1 MSIPTANPTSGISI
15 GTIAAGGTAT
25 VSFQGLITSLP
36 ASGQIFNQASV
47 SYSSGIYS
55 GNLLSNITNT
65 LVYQSIVGLVKSA
78 NISSVTVGNVITYNV
93 AVQNT
98 GNIAAQVTL
107 MDNVPSGTSFV
118 PNSVTVAGI
127 SVTGQSPITGI
138 AVGSIP
144 AGGLVNV
151 TFQFLLNTLPSPAS
165 VVNQATASY
174 TYLLSTGRTISSS
187 STSNTL
193 SIPASLP
200 SVTVTKSV
208 NSLEATINDVLTYTL
223 IVKNNGTSSVTNVI
237 VSDLIPSAASFVTGS
252 VILNGSVLVNA
263 VPANGI
269 TIGTLTSQAS
279 ATLTFQVKVVSI
291 PDASTLNNRA
301 SVAFTSGSFTGSAI
315 SNNVTTN
322 VYQAIIGIVKSAST
336 IQATLG
342 DTFTYMFQ
350 MSNTGNT
357 SALVTL
363 TDQIPAGCTF
373 VANSVLVAG
382 SPNPGVSPITGINL
396 GTLNAGSSISVSYVV
411 TITSFP
417 LSKQLVNQA
426 STSYTYSLPSGRQ
439 VSGTSAS
446 NTVTIPVAIPS
457 VGIVKSTTR
466 SVVVTGDV
474 ITYAFVVTN
483 SGITAV
489 NNVIVQDSLASNTAF
504 ILGSV
509 IVNGASKPGANPSD
523 GIPVG
528 TLAPGTAATLTFEVR
543 ITMPIPSQITNQSTA
558 SFTSG
563 VFSGSAS
570 SNIITTPVVQ
580 PQISLVKSANTVNAT
595 IGDAIIYTI
604 TVNNTGNLPANV
616 TLTDIIPQ
624 GTTFTVNSVIVD
636 GFPQPGI
643 SPATGINL
651 GSISPSGAVIVTF
664 GVVATLLPTP
674 QFYSNQA
681 TVSYT
686 YTPPDGRTLTGNSS
700 SNIVTF
706 PVSAPNVNVT
716 KTTVSSAATVGD
728 TLIYAI
734 AITNNGIET
743 VNSVQFSDPP
753 PAGTSFVAG
762 SVSINGVTVPSANPT
777 SGFNV
782 GSIAPGVTTSVVFN
796 AIVNSVPSPATLD
809 NRATVT
815 FTSGAFSGSTYSNT
829 VTTPVYQPLV
839 TVSKSANTANA
850 TVGDTVS
857 YTFIINNSGNYGSL
871 VTLTD
876 NIPSGTSFVVNSVL
890 INGVLLP
897 GADPIAGI
905 NAGIIGAGQTTTVVL
920 SVLIDSLPSPQ
931 QLVNQGTVSSAFTL
945 PDGRTLTRTAK
956 SNTVTIPVS
965 APNVTVVKSTAST
978 SVTAGDV
985 VTYVTTITNKGIA
998 SVNNVLFTDTIPVGA
1013 ALVPGSVSVDGTIR
1027 PTANPS
1033 TGIILGSIAPSASVA
1048 VAFNIIVNSLP
1059 ASALLT
1065 NQSSVSFTSGVFSG
1079 VTFSNTVTTPVYL
1092 PLFKALKS
1100 ANTTNATV
1108 GDTVVY
1114 TINVNNTGNF
1124 GAQVILT
1131 DSIPAGTT
1139 FSPNSVIVNG
1149 QSLAGADPSTG
1160 IPLGIIATNAIITF
1174 SVIVNAVPTGQQ
1186 LINQASATYSFALP
1200 DGRIVNNSFTSN
1212 TVTIPVSSPNVT
1224 VSKTTTSPDASFG
1237 DTVTY
1242 TVTITN
1248 NGIENVN
1255 NVVFTDAI
1263 PSSTTFIPGSV
1274 TVNGVSRPSA
1284 SPTASISL
1292 GTIAPGATD
1301 TVTFSVTVVSIPPS
1315 GQLANQSAVSFT
1327 SGAFSG
1333 SAVSNTNVIPIY
1345 QAIVKAAKTANT
1357 INATVG
1363 DTVNYSVALT
1373 NIGNLPA
1380 QATLTDPIPTGAVF
1394 VPNSILV
1401 NGVPQPGADPN
1412 LGVNVGTIAPGA
1424 TVNVTVTLEVT
1435 IDTLPQQSQL
1445 SNQAFIDYVFTHPD
1459 GRVLTG
1465 SAASNI
1471 LIIPVSSPNLSVVKS
1486 TTAIDAVVGD
1496 VITYTIVVTN
1506 NGIEAVNNVVLV
1518 DPIPTGTTFVVG
1530 SVTVD
1535 GIPKATANP
1544 STGIP
1549 IGIIAPASSSVVAF
1563 RVQVVTL

>member
-1 MSIPTANPTSGISI
+1 M
-15 GTIAAGGTAT
+15 
-25 VSFQGLITSLP
+25 
-36 ASGQIFNQASV
+36 
-47 SYSSGIYS
+47 
-55 GNLLSNITNT
+55 
-65 LVYQSIVGLVKSA
+65 
-78 NISSVTVGNVITYNV
+78 
-93 AVQNT
+93 
-98 GNIAAQVTL
+98 
-107 MDNVPSGTSFV
+107 
-118 PNSVTVAGI
+118 
-127 SVTGQSPITGI
+127 
-138 AVGSIP
+138 
-144 AGGLVNV
+144 
-151 TFQFLLNTLPSPAS
+151 
-165 VVNQATASY
+165 
-174 TYLLSTGRTISSS
+174 
-187 STSNTL
+187 
-193 SIPASLP
+193 
-200 SVTVTKSV
+200 
-208 NSLEATINDVLTYTL
+208 
-223 IVKNNGTSSVTNVI
+223 
-237 VSDLIPSAASFVTGS
+237 
-252 VILNGSVLVNA
+252 
-263 VPANGI
+263 
-269 TIGTLTSQAS
+269 
-279 ATLTFQVKVVSI
+279 
-291 PDASTLNNRA
+291 
-301 SVAFTSGSFTGSAI
+301 
-315 SNNVTTN
+315 
-322 VYQAIIGIVKSAST
+322 
-336 IQATLG
+336 
-342 DTFTYMFQ
+342 
-350 MSNTGNT
+350 
-357 SALVTL
+357 
-363 TDQIPAGCTF
+363 
-373 VANSVLVAG
+373 
-382 SPNPGVSPITGINL
+382 
-396 GTLNAGSSISVSYVV
+396 
-411 TITSFP
+411 
-417 LSKQLVNQA
+417 
-426 STSYTYSLPSGRQ
+426 
-439 VSGTSAS
+439 
-446 NTVTIPVAIPS
+446 
-457 VGIVKSTTR
+457 
-466 SVVVTGDV
+466 
-474 ITYAFVVTN
+474 
-483 SGITAV
+483 
-489 NNVIVQDSLASNTAF
+489 
-504 ILGSV
+504 
-509 IVNGASKPGANPSD
+509 
-523 GIPVG
+523 
-528 TLAPGTAATLTFEVR
+528 
-543 ITMPIPSQITNQSTA
+543 
-558 SFTSG
+558 
-563 VFSGSAS
+563 
-570 SNIITTPVVQ
+570 
-580 PQISLVKSANTVNAT
+580 
-595 IGDAIIYTI
+595 
-604 TVNNTGNLPANV
+604 
-616 TLTDIIPQ
+616 
-624 GTTFTVNSVIVD
+624 
-636 GFPQPGI
+636 
-643 SPATGINL
+643 
-651 GSISPSGAVIVTF
+651 
-664 GVVATLLPTP
+664 
-674 QFYSNQA
+674 
-681 TVSYT
+681 
-686 YTPPDGRTLTGNSS
+686 
-700 SNIVTF
+700 
-706 PVSAPNVNVT
+706 
-716 KTTVSSAATVGD
+716 
-728 TLIYAI
+728 
-734 AITNNGIET
+734 
-743 VNSVQFSDPP
+743 
-753 PAGTSFVAG
+753 
-762 SVSINGVTVPSANPT
+762 
-777 SGFNV
+777 
-782 GSIAPGVTTSVVFN
+782 
-796 AIVNSVPSPATLD
+796 
-809 NRATVT
+809 
-815 FTSGAFSGSTYSNT
+815 
-829 VTTPVYQPLV
+829 
-839 TVSKSANTANA
+839 
-850 TVGDTVS
+850 
-857 YTFIINNSGNYGSL
+857 
-871 VTLTD
+871 
-876 NIPSGTSFVVNSVL
+876 
-890 INGVLLP
+890 
-897 GADPIAGI
+897 
-905 NAGIIGAGQTTTVVL
+905 
-920 SVLIDSLPSPQ
+920 
-931 QLVNQGTVSSAFTL
+931 
-945 PDGRTLTRTAK
+945 
-956 SNTVTIPVS
+956 
-965 APNVTVVKSTAST
+965 KSTAST